1 LRTPPSTLDPPI
13 VGSSP
18 DMEKLVRL
26 ITLLSRTDV
35 SVLVTGE
42 SGTGKELV
50 ARNLH
55 TGGARAG
62 KPFVAVNCAALNPG
76 VLESELFGHGRGSF
90 TGAVSDHI
98 GLFEQ
103 ADGGT
108 LFLDEIGELPPF
120 VQAKLLR
127 VLQDGHVRRVGS
139 KGTRPVNV
147 RILSATNMDLDR
159 GVREGTFRKDLFYRL
174 NVVHVRLTPLRE
186 RPGDILDLI
195 EFFFTSKRYRIPVVT
210 YETRE
215 ALLHYHWPGN
225 VRELQN
231 ELERVVALYPDY
243 HDISPRML
251 SSRITRRCSD
261 DAFDMRLL
269 HDGPLPQA
277 VGYLEESLLRKTLDD
292 TNWNKS
298 KSARILG
305 LSRQGLLKKIKRY
318 GIVRQKHEPVGNLDI
333 QPDTT

>member
-1 LRTPPSTLDPPI
+1 
-13 VGSSP
+13 
-18 DMEKLVRL
+18 MEKLVRL
-26 ITLLSRTDV
+26 IALLSRTDV

-55 TGGARAG
+55 SCGSRSGG
-62 KPFVAVNCAALNPG
+62 PFVAVNCAALNPG

-90 TGAVSDHI
+90 TGAVTNHA
-98 GLFEQ
+98 GFFEQ

-127 VLQDGHVRRVGS
+127 VLQDGHVRGVGS
-139 KGTRPVNV
+139 KGTRPVDV
-147 RILSATNMDLDR
+147 RVLSATNADPER

-174 NVVHVRLTPLRE
+174 NVVHVHLAPLRE

-195 EFFFTSKRYRIPVVT
+195 EFFFASNRRRMPVVS

-215 ALLHYHWPGN
+215 LLLQYHWPGN

-231 ELERVVALYPDY
+231 ELERLVALYPDY
-243 HDISPRML
+243 HDVTPAML
-251 SSRITRRCSD
+251 SSRITRRSSD
-261 DAFDMRLL
+261 DPFDMRLL

-277 VGYLEESLLRKTLDD
+277 VGYLEESLLRKTLDE

-298 KSARILG
+298 QSARKLG

-318 GIVRQKHEPVGNLDI
+318 GIVQTKPGESLDI
-333 QPDTT
+333 QVDPT